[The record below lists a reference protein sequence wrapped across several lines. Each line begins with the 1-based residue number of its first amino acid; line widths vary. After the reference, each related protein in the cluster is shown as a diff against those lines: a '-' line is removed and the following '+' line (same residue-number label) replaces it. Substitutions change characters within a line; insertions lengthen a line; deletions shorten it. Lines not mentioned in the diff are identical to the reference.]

1 MRIFTWLRDHR
12 SLFKT
17 LFLIA
22 VAVIVFGELLSL
34 SKTISID
41 QLKQLFAQLSLWR
54 VALMAVIGLLCVF
67 PMVLYDIVLN
77 RLLGDKPDRRYLL
90 ETSWIINTMNNL
102 IGFGGFISIGLRS
115 EFYGK
120 GKKGKDVAQAISKI
134 FIYLMSGLS
143 ILSLAALA
151 FVLFGPTTDYLQQYW
166 IWLLGGSLYFPVVY
180 ALSFSKKNAY
190 LGGLQRRD
198 RLQLIAAS
206 LLEWLGV
213 FAAFFTTGLL
223 MGISVDVFQLLPLF
237 IAASVIG
244 IVSMIPGELGTF
256 DVMMI
261 MGMGSLQIPRESVI
275 AWLLLF
281 RLFYY
286 IIPFLIG
293 LIFFSKN
300 VGVSLNQR
308 FSGIPKSLLLEVFHK
323 IEVLLLYLTGTMLV
337 LSATIPEAFDQIKW
351 LAHLNPIRLN
361 FVMQYP
367 SIFLGYLFLIAGRGI
382 SARVSR
388 AYVPTLLLI
397 AATIGYAIFAGFRL
411 STMLFLLLLLAIM
424 IFSKSELFRKQLVF
438 SWEWLTIDG
447 LLIGSLTILYVIIG
461 VYNMPHLNRQP
472 THHHSMDFLLFP
484 SEKLWL
490 QGFVAILF
498 VAVAMLLFARY
509 LMGPK
514 HQLGV
519 SAATDKVKHV
529 LNTYGG
535 NSDSHLVYLKDKQ
548 VYVYPEIGEP
558 TVFFQF
564 TTFNNKC
571 LVMGDP
577 SGKQADFPQALE
589 TFLTEM
595 DQWNYLPVFYE
606 SSEEMVM
613 LLHEFGYDFIKFGEK
628 AYVDLPSFTLS
639 GKKMKGQRA
648 LNNKITKEGFT
659 FDVLTPPFS
668 AETFA
673 TLKEISD
680 NWLDGRKE
688 KGFSLGFFSESYLS
702 TAPIA
707 VVRNQQQEIVAFASF
722 MPTYQ
727 TGLASIDLMRH
738 DPEKAPNGTMDF
750 LFIQLFD
757 YFKEHGYQQFDLGMA
772 PLANVGT
779 FRSSFLQERIAY
791 LVYTFGS
798 RFYSFEGLR
807 EYKQKYAAA
816 WSPRYI
822 LYSRDSWIGYVM
834 IALLIVDNQAAD
846 KTK

>member
-120 GKKGKDVAQAISKI
+120 GKKGKNVAQAISKI

-308 FSGIPKSLLLEVFHK
+308 FSGIPRSLLLEVFHK

-397 AATIGYAIFAGFRL
+397 AATIGYAIFAGFRF

-461 VYNMPHLNRQP
+461 VYNMPHLNRHP

-571 LVMGDP
+571 LVMGDA

-834 IALLIVDNQAAD
+834 IALLIVDNQSAD

>member
-77 RLLGDKPDRRYLL
+77 RLLGDKPERRYLL

-166 IWLLGGSLYFPVVY
+166 IWLLGGSLYFPIVY

-223 MGISVDVFQLLPLF
+223 MGLSVDVFQLLPLF

-293 LIFFSKN
+293 LLFFSKN

-397 AATIGYAIFAGFRL
+397 AATIGYAIFAGFRF

-438 SWEWLTIDG
+438 AWEWLTIDG

-461 VYNMPHLNRQP
+461 VYNMPHINRHP

-519 SAATDKVKHV
+519 SAATDKVKHI

-757 YFKEHGYQQFDLGMA
+757 YFKEQGYQQFDLGMA

-807 EYKQKYAAA
+807 EYKQKYAAS
-816 WSPRYI
+816 WFPRYI